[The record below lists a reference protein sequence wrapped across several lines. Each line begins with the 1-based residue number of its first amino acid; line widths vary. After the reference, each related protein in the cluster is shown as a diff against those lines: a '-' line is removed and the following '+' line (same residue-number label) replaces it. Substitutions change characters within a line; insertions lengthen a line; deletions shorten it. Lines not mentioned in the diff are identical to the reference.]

1 MNDWNGR
8 HILIV
13 GASEGIGRETAMLC
27 ARRGARLSLVARHDS
42 VKKVAAGLDKKWH
55 QGFCFDV
62 AAIEKIEDFI
72 KNVVE
77 IQGPLDGMVYCVGPQ
92 CVRPLRMLNPGIVN
106 EIITNGFGAYIEL
119 VRSVTKKNHFN
130 QPMSIVSISSIA
142 SKGRQSGKD
151 GLQCHESGGGCS
163 KPKPC
168 SGTGT
173 KRNPVEFGLPGGCEY
188 QEAGK
193 PAGDGWK

>member
-77 IQGPLDGMVYCVGPQ
+77 IQGPLDGMGMVYCVGPQ
-92 CVRPLRMLNPGIVN
+92 CVRPLRMLN
-106 EIITNGFGAYIEL
+106 
-119 VRSVTKKNHFN
+119 R
-130 QPMSIVSISSIA
+130 
-142 SKGRQSGKD
+142 
-151 GLQCHESGGGCS
+151 GL
-163 KPKPC
+163 
-168 SGTGT
+168 
-173 KRNPVEFGLPGGCEY
+173 
-188 QEAGK
+188 
-193 PAGDGWK
+193 

>member
-27 ARRGARLSLVARHDS
+27 ARRGARLSLVARYDS
-42 VKKVAAGLDKKWH
+42 VKKVAAGLDKKGH

-106 EIITNGFGAYIEL
+106 EIIKL
-119 VRSVTKKNHFN
+119 
-130 QPMSIVSISSIA
+130 
-142 SKGRQSGKD
+142 
-151 GLQCHESGGGCS
+151 
-163 KPKPC
+163 
-168 SGTGT
+168 
-173 KRNPVEFGLPGGCEY
+173 
-188 QEAGK
+188 
-193 PAGDGWK
+193 

>member
-42 VKKVAAGLDKKWH
+42 VKKVAAGLDKKGH

-92 CVRPLRMLNPGIVN
+92 CVRPLRMLNPGIYNKRIWGLYRAGKVSNKKEPFQSTN
-106 EIITNGFGAYIEL
+106 EYCFYI
-119 VRSVTKKNHFN
+119 FN
-130 QPMSIVSISSIA
+130 CIQD
-142 SKGRQSGKD
+142 RQSGKD